1 MTPNKQVSPV
11 IRISRGER
19 DASARATHLEAATRK
34 FLVTTNERKYMST
47 TTNFKRIALVAVAA
61 LGMGVLS
68 SVPAQAT
75 VSGLSVTITD
85 GTAPAST
92 VTMLGSDADTRT
104 AAIINIKAV
113 FDTSDSITVQLLETS
128 KPTGAT
134 GNIVMY
140 LSDSNTSTNATLVV
154 DTLSVTNSTNAL
166 RGIAA
171 STALTQAVAAPAA
184 IKTTKASDNG
194 AAMIRM
200 TPGAASSRLDVNI
213 GAQLDSATSVRLAGT
228 YTYLVVVK
236 AYEAGQTGTEAPK
249 STTQATLNI
258 VVAALADVSATAT
271 ATYGF
276 GFISGSTTT
285 IGTGASTTADAV
297 LSKLA
302 TAGTTRAYLYVGVR
316 NAANGVATA
325 KESLTATVTGV
336 GLVCLSNGTTCG
348 KSLGPVS
355 VTAGDYEFQ
364 LQGDGNGGT
373 STVTVTGKIT
383 SASYA
388 KSLTYYAA
396 AAKTLTASVMTPVLA
411 LGSNDSALS
420 VTAVDAAGSTWG
432 GTAYIVASAAA
443 DATAV
448 GGSATT
454 PVACVYS
461 SSKALHYCPIS
472 AVAAGTGKFKV
483 IDAATVALATATS
496 NEVSVVSK
504 NAIPATVKIAFNK
517 TAYAPGEVGQ
527 IIVTPLDAA
536 GAGLPATS
544 ITNALASGGIT
555 SNLNL
560 TYNGVAIASP
570 TALDSTALAT
580 SAYAGTTSVAGAKV
594 FLFTAPTTG
603 GVITLTAKGGT
614 GLPLAGQVALTASA
628 TITDNAAAALAA
640 VTALAT
646 TVASLKTLITTL
658 TNLVLKIQKK
668 VKA

>member
-1 MTPNKQVSPV
+1 MAGNSQYDSNMVN
-11 IRISRGER
+11 
-19 DASARATHLEAATRK
+19 ATNTYHL
-34 FLVTTNERKYMST
+34 S
-47 TTNFKRIALVAVAA
+47 
-61 LGMGVLS
+61 GS
-68 SVPAQAT
+68 SVGNVGAT
-75 VSGLSVTITD
+75 FGIQVDSV
-85 GTAPAST
+85 AST
-92 VTMLGSDADTRT
+92 
-104 AAIINIKAV
+104 II
-113 FDTSDSITVQLLETS
+113 
-128 KPTGAT
+128 
-134 GNIVMY
+134 
-140 LSDSNTSTNATLVV
+140 
-154 DTLSVTNSTNAL
+154 
-166 RGIAA
+166 
-171 STALTQAVAAPAA
+171 
-184 IKTTKASDNG
+184 
-194 AAMIRM
+194 
-200 TPGAASSRLDVNI
+200 
-213 GAQLDSATSVRLAGT
+213 AGT
-228 YTYLVVVK
+228 YSFTVFVKQYTEGVAQPVTTSYTVSLV
-236 AYEAGQTGTEAPK
+236 
-249 STTQATLNI
+249 S
-258 VVAALADVSATAT
+258 AAAADVSNTAT

-276 GFISGSTTT
+276 AFISGSPTTA
-285 IGTGASTTADAV
+285 GNGVSTTADAV

-316 NAANGVATA
+316 NAANGATTA
-325 KESLTATVTGV
+325 DESLTATVTGV
-336 GLVCLSNGTTCG
+336 GLVCLSDGTTCG
-348 KSLGPVS
+348 KSLGPIS
-355 VTAGDYEFQ
+355 TTAGDYEFE
-364 LQGDGNGGT
+364 LAGDGNGGT
-373 STVTVTGKIT
+373 STIKVTGSVT
-383 SASYA
+383 GASYT
-388 KSLTYYAA
+388 KSMTYYAA

-411 LGSNDSALS
+411 LGSNDSAIS

-570 TALDSTALAT
+570 TVLTSADVAT
-580 SAYAGTTSVAGAKV
+580 SAYAGTTTVAGSKV

-614 GLPLAGQVALTASA
+614 GLPLAGQVAITASA

>member
-1 MTPNKQVSPV
+1 
-11 IRISRGER
+11 
-19 DASARATHLEAATRK
+19 
-34 FLVTTNERKYMST
+34 
-47 TTNFKRIALVAVAA
+47 
-61 LGMGVLS
+61 
-68 SVPAQAT
+68 
-75 VSGLSVTITD
+75 
-85 GTAPAST
+85 
-92 VTMLGSDADTRT
+92 
-104 AAIINIKAV
+104 
-113 FDTSDSITVQLLETS
+113 
-128 KPTGAT
+128 
-134 GNIVMY
+134 
-140 LSDSNTSTNATLVV
+140 
-154 DTLSVTNSTNAL
+154 
-166 RGIAA
+166 
-171 STALTQAVAAPAA
+171 
-184 IKTTKASDNG
+184 
-194 AAMIRM
+194 
-200 TPGAASSRLDVNI
+200 
-213 GAQLDSATSVRLAGT
+213 
-228 YTYLVVVK
+228 
-236 AYEAGQTGTEAPK
+236 
-249 STTQATLNI
+249 
-258 VVAALADVSATAT
+258 
-271 ATYGF
+271 
-276 GFISGSTTT
+276 
-285 IGTGASTTADAV
+285 
-297 LSKLA
+297 
-302 TAGTTRAYLYVGVR
+302 VR
-316 NAANGVATA
+316 NAANGATTA
-325 KESLTATVTGV
+325 DESLTATVTGV

-348 KSLGPVS
+348 KSLGPIS
-355 VTAGDYEFQ
+355 TTAGDYEFE
-364 LQGDGNGGT
+364 LAGDGTGGT
-373 STVTVTGKIT
+373 STIKVTGSVT
-383 SASYA
+383 GASYT
-388 KSLTYYAA
+388 KSMTYYAA

-504 NAIPATVKIAFNK
+504 NAIPASVKISFNK
-517 TAYAPGEVGQ
+517 TAYAPGEVGM

-560 TYNGVAIASP
+560 LYNGAVISSP
-570 TALDSTALAT
+570 TALTSADVAT
-580 SAYAGTTSVAGAKV
+580 SAYTGTTTVAGAKA
-594 FLFTAPTTG
+594 FFFTAPTTG

-614 GLPLAGQVALTASA
+614 GLPAAGQVAITASA